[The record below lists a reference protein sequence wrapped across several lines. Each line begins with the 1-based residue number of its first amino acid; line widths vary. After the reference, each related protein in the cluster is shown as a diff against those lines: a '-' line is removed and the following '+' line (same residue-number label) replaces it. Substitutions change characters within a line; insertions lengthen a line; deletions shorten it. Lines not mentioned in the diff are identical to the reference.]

1 VTNETTVNHGN
12 FQALLQFR
20 IDAGDQVLKDHLKTA
35 GGNAIY
41 TSKEA
46 QNEMIAICGDIIRSK
61 ILQRVR
67 FFSIIADEAT
77 DSANDEQLS
86 ISIRFVENGSPQE
99 KFVGFHE
106 CQSGVTGEA
115 IASDI
120 LGQLTT
126 WQLDPHLLRGQAFDG
141 AGAMAGRTKGV
152 AARITSLHP
161 RALYTHCA
169 AHRLNEVL

>member
-1 VTNETTVNHGN
+1 MTNETTVNHGN
-12 FQALLQFR
+12 FQTLLQLR

-67 FFSIIADEAT
+67 EAQIFSIIADEAT

-99 KFVGFHE
+99 KFVAFHE
-106 CQSGVTGEA
+106 CQSGVTDEA

-120 LGQLTT
+120 LG
-126 WQLDPHLLRGQAFDG
+126 H
-141 AGAMAGRTKGV
+141 M
-152 AARITSLHP
+152 AARPPSS
-161 RALYTHCA
+161 
-169 AHRLNEVL
+169 